1 MGCLQYIL
9 NPQKEQERKATTVE
23 DKIEKLNERLLGLEK
38 QMDVLIKLF
47 GGGISNYPSDNL
59 DSSVDGDE
67 DDGLKSLL
75 RLTPKQTATLQ
86 MIHEGYST
94 KEMSK
99 ALDAT
104 DSTTKTHI
112 AALFKK
118 FRARDRSQLVL
129 KTIDLFNNI
138 SDETYLNHA
147 GIPKD
152 FAKTYDEKTPN
163 KYRDML
169 RKQRKT

>member
-1 MGCLQYIL
+1 M
-9 NPQKEQERKATTVE
+9 E
-23 DKIEKLNERLLGLEK
+23 DKIEKLNDRLLGLEK

-47 GGGISNYPSDNL
+47 GGGISNYPLGNSDEPL
-59 DSSVDGDE
+59 E
-67 DDGLKSLL
+67 DDANGLRYLL

-94 KEMSK
+94 KEMSR

-118 FRARDRSQLVL
+118 FDARERSQLVL

-138 SDETYLNHA
+138 SEEIYLKQA

-152 FAKTYDEKTPN
+152 FAKTLDEKTPN

>member
-1 MGCLQYIL
+1 MEKKINIL
-9 NPQKEQERKATTVE
+9 SQRMETLEN
-23 DKIEKLNERLLGLEK
+23 KLDVIIKLLG
-38 QMDVLIKLF
+38 Q
-47 GGGISNYPSDNL
+47 GISTNNIDDKDSDE
-59 DSSVDGDE
+59 VGTG
-67 DDGLKSLL
+67 GLGLL
-75 RLTPKQTATLQ
+75 LGLTPKQSACLQ

-99 ALDAT
+99 VLDAT

-118 FRARDRSQLVL
+118 FEVRDRANLVL
-129 KTIDLFNNI
+129 RTTGVFDKI
-138 SDETYLNHA
+138 SDDVYLKQS
-147 GIPKD
+147 GIPKN
-152 FAKTYDEKTPN
+152 FAQTLDESIPN

>member
-1 MGCLQYIL
+1 M
-9 NPQKEQERKATTVE
+9 E

-59 DSSVDGDE
+59 NSSLGDGDE
-67 DDGLKSLL
+67 DNGLKYLL

-94 KEMSK
+94 KEISK

-118 FRARDRSQLVL
+118 FKARERSQLVL

-138 SDETYLNHA
+138 SEEIYLSHA

-152 FAKTYDEKTPN
+152 FAKTLDEKTPN

-169 RKQRKT
+169 RKQRKQ